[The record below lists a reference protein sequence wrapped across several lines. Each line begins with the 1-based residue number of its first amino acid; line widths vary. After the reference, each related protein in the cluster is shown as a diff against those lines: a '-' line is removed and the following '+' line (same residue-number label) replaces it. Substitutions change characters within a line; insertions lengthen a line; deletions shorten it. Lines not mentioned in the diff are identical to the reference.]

1 MFVAAP
7 GRGFGLVG
15 RFVVL
20 LLVLVRGIETLGRQG
35 IGVRV
40 RSPTRGTEETT

>member
-1 MFVAAP
+1 MLVAAP
-7 GRGFGLVG
+7 GRGFGLIG

-20 LLVLVRGIETLGRQG
+20 LLVLVRGLETLRRQG

-40 RSPTRGTEETT
+40 RSPTGGAEETA